1 MKQKKGMMSEIFR
14 AVALMMAS
22 LLVAGGGLC
31 SVLGVP
37 FSLFLIFDKGD
48 EAFPVV
54 VLATAVGFCALYLGL
69 WMWKL
74 DAGSKS

>member
-1 MKQKKGMMSEIFR
+1 MKQEKGMMSEIFR

-22 LLVAGGGLC
+22 LLVVGGGLC
-31 SVLGVP
+31 TVLGVP
-37 FSLFLIFDKGD
+37 FSLFFYFDKGGGAIP
-48 EAFPVV
+48 EV
-54 VLATAVGFCALYLGL
+54 VLATVVGFYALYLGL